1 VLKTFLETYE
11 HKNLD
16 LYISN
21 ILEKQGYRKYE
32 YQLDA
37 VRQALAIIEKH
48 NGVLIADVV
57 GLGKTII
64 ACATAKQLKKRGL
77 VICPPGLMGDEN
89 KNGGWTKY
97 LDQFQL
103 NDWEVR
109 SSGDL
114 EKTFN
119 FIKIIQIL
127 KL

>member
-1 VLKTFLETYE
+1 LRHTNTR
-11 HKNLD
+11 
-16 LYISN
+16 
-21 ILEKQGYRKYE
+21 ILILCKWYSWKQGYKKYE

-114 EKTFN
+114 EKLLTS
-119 FIKIIQIL
+119 
-127 KL
+127 